1 MLWSKTIID
10 ADDLCPRQGL
20 WLRQN
25 KPGGYQWPGF
35 MVGSYVHAVIH
46 AKHSGDEGA
55 AKEAADLFSRLSP
68 TQMAEAEKLLANY
81 GDMGFDEAIPEDAVY
96 EQSFVV
102 NLDDGE
108 WMDAPEWAIRG
119 DKWNPS
125 KAKGTMLR
133 IQPDVY
139 YIDPADGCLVVADW
153 KTTLGLKSDSSL
165 EKDTQ
170 AIIYC
175 AGVSQALGLSDDR
188 PVRFVWWNLRFKIG
202 HQIERSAGHWD
213 NLSCRILSPC
223 ISIDDIDPAIREAD
237 YRAGEH
243 CGRCKYRKTCE
254 SMELDSE
261 GEEGA
266 LPDDKL
272 YKLSKLLDA
281 RASGV
286 RAMLRQRARERTS
299 VVELGEG
306 VTLGPRN
313 IKGYRWIRDRK
324 KGALES
330 LMSLLN
336 NSGEDVFDYFDV
348 KGESLTKWLDDLPD
362 PAKEIVGE
370 SVKETTRQSFITKKE
385 ATDA

>member
-1 MLWSKTIID
+1 
-10 ADDLCPRQGL
+10 
-20 WLRQN
+20 
-25 KPGGYQWPGF
+25 
-35 MVGSYVHAVIH
+35 
-46 AKHSGDEGA
+46 
-55 AKEAADLFSRLSP
+55 
-68 TQMAEAEKLLANY
+68 
-81 GDMGFDEAIPEDAVY
+81 
-96 EQSFVV
+96 
-102 NLDDGE
+102 
-108 WMDAPEWAIRG
+108 
-119 DKWNPS
+119 
-125 KAKGTMLR
+125 
-133 IQPDVY
+133 
-139 YIDPADGCLVVADW
+139 
-153 KTTLGLKSDSSL
+153 
-165 EKDTQ
+165 
-170 AIIYC
+170 
-175 AGVSQALGLSDDR
+175 
-188 PVRFVWWNLRFKIG
+188 
-202 HQIERSAGHWD
+202 
-213 NLSCRILSPC
+213 
-223 ISIDDIDPAIREAD
+223 
-237 YRAGEH
+237 
-243 CGRCKYRKTCE
+243 
-254 SMELDSE
+254 MELDSE

>member
-46 AKHSGDEGA
+46 AKQSGDEGA
-55 AKEAADLFSRLSP
+55 AKEAAGLFSRLSP
-68 TQMAEAEKLLANY
+68 TQMSEAEKLLANY
-81 GDMGFDEAIPEDAVY
+81 EAMGFDEAIPEGAVY

-119 DKWNPS
+119 DKWDPGR
-125 KAKGTMLR
+125 AKGTMLR

-139 YIDPADGCLVVADW
+139 YIDDGCLVVADW

-165 EKDTQ
+165 ERDTQ

-175 AGVSQALGLSDDR
+175 AGVSQALGLSEDR

-202 HQIERSAGHWD
+202 HQIERTAGHWD
-213 NLSCRILSPC
+213 TLSSRILSPC
-223 ISIDDIDPAIREAD
+223 ISIDEIDPAIREAD

-243 CGRCKYRKTCE
+243 CGRCRYRKTCE
-254 SMELDSE
+254 GMELGDE

-266 LPDDKL
+266 LPDEKL

-313 IKGYRWIRDRK
+313 VKGYRWIRDRK

-348 KGESLTKWLDDLPD
+348 KGESLTKWLDALPD